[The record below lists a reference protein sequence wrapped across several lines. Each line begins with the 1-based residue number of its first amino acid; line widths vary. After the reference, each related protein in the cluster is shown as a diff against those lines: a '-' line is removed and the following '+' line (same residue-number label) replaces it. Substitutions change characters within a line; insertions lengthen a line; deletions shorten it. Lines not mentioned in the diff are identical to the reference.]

1 MGGQAQETPFSS
13 LTGKSQSQSQS
24 GNQVS
29 RTQFDPAQLA
39 QLNQQTQNLIGQ
51 TQAAQGLGSSL
62 QQQAAGAG
70 VPQLQRNVAIQQFNP
85 QFSNR
90 LDQLSQGLVSQ
101 GTQGLNQQAATQR
114 RALASQFGGQPGIA
128 QALGRQATMQSRLQ
142 ANPLLF
148 QAAQQQSGREL
159 GQQGLIGQ
167 AAQQNNAA
175 NISQQQA
182 QNQAA
187 IQQQGLGEQ
196 SRREQFGY
204 GTAGLQAQQQLLPM
218 LSALAQQQ
226 GTQISQTA
234 QEAKSRSGGLLGN
247 FGLK

>member
-29 RTQFDPAQLA
+29 RTLLDQAQQDQINL
-39 QLNQQTQNLIGQ
+39 QTQNLIRQ
-51 TQAAQGLGSSL
+51 TQAAQGLGQTL

-70 VPQLQRNVAIQQFNP
+70 VPQLQRNVEIQRFNP
-85 QFSNR
+85 QFSTS
-90 LDQLSQGLVSQ
+90 LDAMSRGLVSQ
-101 GTQGLNQQAATQR
+101 GTQALNQQAATQR

-142 ANPLLF
+142 ANPLLLG
-148 QAAQQQSGREL
+148 AAQQQASREL

-167 AAQQNNAA
+167 AAQQNTAA
-175 NISQQQA
+175 NLAQQQQ

-204 GTAGLQAQQQLLPM
+204 GTAGLQAQQALMPI

-226 GTQISQTA
+226 GTQVTQSQ